1 MEINMFLPQKDCT
14 GCAACMNQCPANC
27 ISMQS
32 DEEGFLR
39 PVIDA
44 AQCVACGACKEVCP
58 VLAPQEPVQKTE
70 PVCYAA
76 WSRDPN
82 IRFQSTSGGIF
93 THLARAIL
101 RQGGCVVGA
110 KYKTDHLVEHAAAAT
125 ESELEALRQSK
136 YVQSEV
142 GLIYRD
148 IETKL
153 KQGMLVL
160 FSGTPCQCAGLR
172 AYLKQEY
179 ENLYLCDFICRGV
192 NSPKVYLVYLQELEE
207 RYGSPVKQV
216 WFKNKT
222 YGWNNFCT
230 KIVFR
235 DGQEY
240 LADRETD
247 PFMLGYIKS
256 KLNLYMRL
264 SCYQCKFKGI
274 ARPVDIT
281 LGDFWGVESH
291 TAVDDVNKGIS
302 AVLLHTP
309 KGNRLFMAAESEICF
324 SRQQIGAIIPSNVC
338 IMENV
343 RDNQLQRKRFFK
355 QLNSNCNFLKI
366 MSTWTNNEMIG
377 EYDENRCF

>member
-93 THLARAIL
+93 THFARAIL
-101 RQGGCVVGA
+101 SQGGCVVGA

-192 NSPKVYLVYLQELEE
+192 NSPKVYLAYLQELEE

-256 KLNLYMRL
+256 KLNLYMRP

-281 LGDFWGVESH
+281 LGDFWGVQLQNADADADSG
-291 TAVDDVNKGIS
+291 VS
-302 AVLLHTP
+302 AVMIHSP
-309 KGNRLFMAAESEICF
+309 KGKLLFEKASEMLDYEERAC
-324 SRQQIGAIIPSNVC
+324 
-338 IMENV
+338 
-343 RDNQLQRKRFFK
+343 NQL
-355 QLNSNCNFLKI
+355 LS
-366 MSTWTNNEMIG
+366 G
-377 EYDENRCF
+377 NRCILESVVMTTERDHFWKRNSQQTISFSKAISTFYRKENHL